1 MRIQF
6 LLKNTGMYERLGI
19 MTLSSVLKGKGHE
32 VQLLLSEELGEN
44 EIIRKVKIYKPH
56 ILAYSIMTGE
66 HSYHIELNKMV
77 RTHYND
83 ALSVFGGPHPTY
95 SPGMIHKEY
104 VDAICRG
111 EGEIYFPQLI
121 EKYSKNEDYFNTPN
135 FWFKKKDGSI
145 ITNELGDL
153 VEDLDKL
160 PNPDRKLMY
169 DADTQLRARGSKLFM
184 SNRGCPYKCTYC
196 FNHAYNKMTKGHGDM
211 MRYRSVDSVIEE
223 IREVKDNYFLDRVN
237 IDDDIFLLKPKGWLE
252 EFAEKYPKEIGLPI
266 LCNVRPNMV
275 SDRVG
280 RLLSKSNVTH
290 VSMGIECGNNEIATK
305 LLKRATKNEKII
317 EAAEI
322 FNKYKIKVY
331 TLNLVGLPVEDPLKI
346 DLETLDFNLKLKPDF
361 AWSSILYPY
370 PGTELGEIASRHG
383 FFDADFNKVQ
393 ISNKSE
399 SNMNLGDKKTNLQIN
414 NLHKLMGV
422 IVQFPFLRPFTKFL
436 ISLPFTRF
444 YGYIY
449 FAFYGYKLL
458 RQSSLKGIA
467 KNLWQY
473 IVFYFKY
480 VGRLEKKIKFKN
492 ILSKNV
498 SSAESETNKI

>member
-1 MRIQF
+1 MKIQF

-32 VQLLLSEELGEN
+32 VQLLLSEELGEA

-95 SPGMIHKEY
+95 TPGMIYKEY

-145 ITNELGDL
+145 IKNELGDL

-169 DADTQLRARGSKLFM
+169 DADTQLRARGQKLFM

-252 EFAEKYPKEIGLPI
+252 EFAEKYPKEIGVPI

-290 VSMGIECGNNEIATK
+290 VSMGIECGNNEVATK

-322 FNKYKIKVY
+322 FHKYKIKVI
-331 TLNLVGLPVEDPLKI
+331 TLNLVGMPVEDPLKI
-346 DLETLDFNLKLKPDF
+346 DLETLDFNLKIKPDF

-370 PGTELGEIASRHG
+370 PGTELGEIATSHG

-399 SNMNLGDKKTNLQIN
+399 SNMNLGNKKTNLQIN

-444 YGYIY
+444 YQYIY
-449 FAFYGYKLL
+449 FGFYGYKFL
-458 RQSSLKGIA
+458 RQSSLKGVA